1 MRATQRSVGFLTAS
15 LVGVSLVAA
24 NVGASTKPAA
34 VPMAFSVPQDVT
46 ALQTVLTHYQVP
58 RLPRPG
64 MVEWLEI
71 SERGSSGTFGQP
83 AKWTMLR
90 RVRVARAGRGV
101 VALKPLGIGEWP
113 LQAKLLGPS
122 GKLLVESPIDNI
134 RAYGS
139 VTFGALCKSGA
150 ATCQGGQ
157 TTVVELGNT
166 LFSYVVED
174 VPAATPPGSD
184 TIYENQYTSCRSLTL
199 SIAVGSEDGD
209 ASPGEQGTVSITQQ
223 DEPAVSTTI
232 AEGATGSLT
241 AGLKIA
247 SAVELNVTGSLQSD
261 GESPATDVYVNG
273 SANCFTPNGVTPAG
287 SAKNTSGL

>member
-157 TTVVELGNT
+157 TTVVESRQHALLVRGRRRAGGHT
-166 LFSYVVED
+166 TRLRHDLREPVHEL
-174 VPAATPPGSD
+174 
-184 TIYENQYTSCRSLTL
+184 SLAL
-199 SIAVGSEDGD
+199 ALDRRR
-209 ASPGEQGTVSITQQ
+209 
-223 DEPAVSTTI
+223 
-232 AEGATGSLT
+232 LRRR
-241 AGLKIA
+241 
-247 SAVELNVTGSLQSD
+247 
-261 GESPATDVYVNG
+261 
-273 SANCFTPNGVTPAG
+273 
-287 SAKNTSGL
+287 